1 MGYICMY
8 VCMCQL
14 LSGCYCYYDYYYTWR
29 LVSNFIWLRWWKYF
43 FKAFFGTIWLQE
55 MGSEQIMEANIM
67 PCDSCANFL
76 VVFVQDEQPDVQGLA
91 VTLVSGRSTTESAVG
106 MNFCTFLC
114 FSCQFLVVAFFFFF
128 FPGRRGQNP
137 SSNSPEK
144 RLRYIDWVIILKGF

>member
-1 MGYICMY
+1 MMKI
-8 VCMCQL
+8 
-14 LSGCYCYYDYYYTWR
+14 
-29 LVSNFIWLRWWKYF
+29 F
-43 FKAFFGTIWLQE
+43 FQGIFWYNWLQE
-55 MGSEQIMEANIM
+55 TGSKQIMEANIM
-67 PCDSCANFL
+67 ACDSCANFL

-106 MNFCTFLC
+106 MNFFTFLC
-114 FSCQFLVVAFFFFF
+114 FSCQFLVVAFFFF